1 MSRRLVT
8 ILLLCLAVSGAS
20 ATSAGA
26 DAGRVASAEAF
37 VDSVGV
43 NIHSTFLDTPYTR
56 LDRVLEALDSLG
68 VRHVRDGLL
77 PPSTEP
83 GLKSWQQ
90 FYFSQLAA
98 HRIDADLILGSP
110 GDGVTSVPGLVGE
123 LGRLPSGFVGSV
135 EGPNEYDLSGRA
147 RWPAELR
154 AYQRRL
160 YTEVRDRPSLVSL
173 PVLAPSFG
181 NPGNAWLPGDL
192 GRWSDASNV
201 HSYPGGLAPG
211 AAGLRRGLGRRVG
224 SGDASVFATETGYH
238 NALDDQSGH
247 PPVSERVAGAYIPR
261 LLLDSFASGIERTY
275 LYELVDEGPDPRG
288 ADRERNFGLFR
299 YDFSPKPA
307 AIAVG
312 RLISLLVTPRS
323 RVRSRPPEYR
333 LSGDTGGVRRLLLRR
348 ANGSFALVLWR
359 DTSIWDRDAR
369 RELQGSDRRVRLG
382 LGGPASIRAFSL
394 LDPGVSS
401 RRQRARGLRLT
412 VPADDA
418 TVVVIGPRGLRRR

>member
-1 MSRRLVT
+1 MPRRLAT
-8 ILLLCLAVSGAS
+8 ILLLCLAVSGAG
-20 ATSAGA
+20 ATNAGA
-26 DAGRVASAEAF
+26 DADRPASAEAF

-56 LDRVLEALDSLG
+56 LDRVLGALDSLG

-83 GLKSWQQ
+83 GLQSWQR

-98 HRIDADLILGSP
+98 HRIEADLILGSP

-123 LGRLPSGFVGSV
+123 LGRLPSDFVESV

-147 RWPAELR
+147 RWPSELR

-160 YTEVRDRPSLVSL
+160 YTEVRDRPSLASL

-192 GRWSDASNV
+192 GRWSDADNV

-211 AAGLRRGLGRRVG
+211 AAELRRSLGRRVAP
-224 SGDASVFATETGYH
+224 GDASVFATETGYH

-261 LLLDSFASGIERTY
+261 LLLESFASGIERTY
-275 LYELVDEGPDPRG
+275 LYELVDQGPDPRG
-288 ADRERNFGLFR
+288 EDRERNFGLFH

-312 RLISLLVTPRS
+312 RLISLLVTHDPG
-323 RVRSRPPEYR
+323 VRARPPEYR
-333 LSGDTGGVRRLLLRR
+333 LSGDTGGVRHLLLRR

-359 DTSIWDRDAR
+359 DTSIWDRTAR
-369 RELQGSDRRVRLG
+369 RELQRPDRRVRLR
-382 LGGPASIRAFSL
+382 LDRRSSIRAFDL
-394 LDPGVSS
+394 LDSGAQS
-401 RRQRARGLRLT
+401 RRQRANRLRLT
-412 VPADDA
+412 IPADDA
-418 TVVVIGPRGLRRR
+418 TVVVIGPRGR